1 MEFNEKLQELRK
13 QKGLTQDEVA
23 ELLFVSRTAISK
35 WESGRGYP
43 NIDSLK
49 RIAKLYSVTIDEL
62 LSGDELMNIAD
73 EDSRRKERHYCDLV
87 YGLLDLSLILFFFV
101 PFFAQNT
108 EGVIQEI
115 SLMSLTEI
123 ALWLRVSYFAVIIG
137 SIVFGVLTLAMQ
149 NCEKLFWIRYKNKIS
164 LTLNIIGAF
173 MLIISLQPYAASYLF
188 VCLVIKVLMLVNY
201 K

>member
-1 MEFNEKLQELRK
+1 M
-13 QKGLTQDEVA
+13 
-23 ELLFVSRTAISK
+23 
-35 WESGRGYP
+35 
-43 NIDSLK
+43 
-49 RIAKLYSVTIDEL
+49 
-62 LSGDELMNIAD
+62 
-73 EDSRRKERHYCDLV
+73 V

-101 PFFAQNT
+101 PFFAQKT